1 VAPGKGMNLL
11 LRAIIESIEDIAR
24 KKGIQDFR
32 VDYKRNAR
40 GELVIALIVSD
51 QEGPLGPHNIPG

>member
-1 VAPGKGMNLL
+1 VPGKGMNLL
-11 LRAIIESIEDIAR
+11 LRAIIESIEELAR
-24 KKGIQDFR
+24 KKGIQEFR
-32 VDYKRNAR
+32 VDYKRNSR

>member
-1 VAPGKGMNLL
+1 MPGKGMNLL
-11 LRAIIESIEDIAR
+11 LRAIIESIEELAR
-24 KKGIQDFR
+24 KKGIQEFR
-32 VDYKRNAR
+32 VDYKRNSR